1 MAAEALE
8 CYYQSMR
15 NLRKIFE
22 SLGMFKRDPVLTI
35 KDAFARVL
43 TGDTTKDDI
52 ALLTPIID
60 AVIAIAEDDAKKKS
74 EG

>member
-1 MAAEALE
+1 
-8 CYYQSMR
+8 MR

-35 KDAFARVL
+35 KDSFARFE
-43 TGDTTKDDI
+43 TGDATPDDVVLLGKII
-52 ALLTPIID
+52 A
-60 AVIAIAEDDAKKKS
+60 AVIEIAEGDATKRT